1 FLVAPGNAVAKGEDL
16 VQMED
21 PFKQAKLRD
30 SEAKVSE
37 IEARLRA
44 AEARSPFD
52 TVGLTHQRELVVKE
66 LEDIQRRDHDLVMRS
81 PAAGTFVVPH
91 ALDLADN
98 FIKQGQSIGYVMADG
113 AVSIRVSVPESQIE
127 YVRDQTKS
135 VAIRFDDS
143 PWSQIDDVRITR
155 QVPESSH
162 KLPSPALATANGGP
176 LDLDPN
182 AKDRDKLIEPI
193 FEIDLSLPREY
204 AVGRWGQRVW
214 VRFDHGASPV
224 IGRLYRAARQL
235 FLGRFHV

>member
-91 ALDLADN
+91 ALDRAKPSL
-98 FIKQGQSIGYVMADG
+98 QQEQSSGQAMADG
-113 AVSIRVSVPESQIE
+113 PVSIPVSVPESQRE
-127 YVRDQTKS
+127 YGRDQTKT
-135 VAIRFDDS
+135 VAIR
-143 PWSQIDDVRITR
+143 V
-155 QVPESSH
+155 
-162 KLPSPALATANGGP
+162 
-176 LDLDPN
+176 
-182 AKDRDKLIEPI
+182 
-193 FEIDLSLPREY
+193 
-204 AVGRWGQRVW
+204 
-214 VRFDHGASPV
+214 
-224 IGRLYRAARQL
+224 
-235 FLGRFHV
+235 